1 MHPRQHSGPG
11 SKSIVLA
18 CHTFFEWIQIRPQ
31 RPVSHSRLLRR
42 RIRKA
47 AVPVAAALCQRP
59 LGECVYHVST
69 TVPGWA
75 LSAVKVF
82 MLEIN
87 QLRCF
92 VAVAEELHFS
102 RAAERLH
109 MTQPPLSRQI
119 QLLEHSIGL
128 PLFVRSNRMVRLT
141 PAGRNLLPEARSIL
155 RLAEQARNSALRVG
169 LGEEGR
175 VVIGFTAVAGYQF
188 LPDML
193 VGLRKALPGIDLQL
207 RELVTAWQ
215 LEALEQG
222 HLDLGLLRPSSR
234 GEGLQD
240 RCVASESLV
249 AAIPVEHPLAKLRSL
264 HLNDFNDQA
273 MVMYSPDEARYFHDL
288 VRQIFHAQQV
298 FPRYEQHVGQV
309 HSVLALVRSGFGA
322 ALVPESASRLHY
334 EGLVYRRV
342 GGLAPAKPV
351 ELHMLWRHDN
361 DNPALARVLTHLDRQ
376 HRARREGR

>member
-1 MHPRQHSGPG
+1 
-11 SKSIVLA
+11 
-18 CHTFFEWIQIRPQ
+18 
-31 RPVSHSRLLRR
+31 
-42 RIRKA
+42 
-47 AVPVAAALCQRP
+47 
-59 LGECVYHVST
+59 
-69 TVPGWA
+69 
-75 LSAVKVF
+75 

-155 RLAEQARNSALRVG
+155 RLAEQARHSALRVG

-193 VGLRKALPGIDLQL
+193 AGLRKALPGIDLQL
-207 RELVTAWQ
+207 REMVTAWQ

-222 HLDLGLLRPSSR
+222 HLDLGLLRPPVVAKACRTAASAVSR
-234 GEGLQD
+234 WWPHSP
-240 RCVASESLV
+240 RS
-249 AAIPVEHPLAKLRSL
+249 IPWPSC
-264 HLNDFNDQA
+264 
-273 MVMYSPDEARYFHDL
+273 EAC
-288 VRQIFHAQQV
+288 I
-298 FPRYEQHVGQV
+298 
-309 HSVLALVRSGFGA
+309 
-322 ALVPESASRLHY
+322 
-334 EGLVYRRV
+334 
-342 GGLAPAKPV
+342 
-351 ELHMLWRHDN
+351 
-361 DNPALARVLTHLDRQ
+361 
-376 HRARREGR
+376 